1 MLTSSSMLFLQIL
14 QIGSGEPFGNE
25 GCELDDDDEKEEEDE
40 EEEEDWE
47 DEGGWE
53 PSLENQPRYEHT

>member
-1 MLTSSSMLFLQIL
+1 M
-14 QIGSGEPFGNE
+14 
-25 GCELDDDDEKEEEDE
+25 DEKEKNEE

-53 PSLENQPRYEHT
+53 PSSDDHPRYPKHFIVDFSPY